1 MCLYFQAIQY
11 IGEVCRFLLAQPA
24 KPVDT
29 QHSVRLAY
37 GNGLRAHIWEEFKN
51 RFQIAQI
58 CEFYGATEGNAN
70 VLNYIGKVGAVGFLS
85 VLFPSAYPLKIIRLD
100 PDTNE
105 PVRNP
110 SGFCEVADYNEPGE
124 LIGKIIES
132 DLIREFSGYKGLAIQ
147 TQKKVLT
154 NVLTKGDK
162 YFRSGDFLKMDEEG
176 YLYFVDRTGDTF
188 RWHGENV
195 STTEIENTASK
206 IIKNLQ
212 VACYGVEIPGAE
224 GRAGM
229 ISIVHQDDID
239 LAELCR
245 ELQERLP
252 TYAVPLFVRVVKKLE
267 YTATEK
273 VIKRNLREEAFN
285 IKHIVDPIY
294 FLDPVIKTYIPLTED
309 VYKKITDKEY
319 RL

>member
-1 MCLYFQAIQY
+1 M
-11 IGEVCRFLLAQPA
+11 AQPA

-29 QHSVRLAY
+29 QHSVRVAY

-51 RFQIAQI
+51 RFQITQI
-58 CEFYGATEGNAN
+58 SEFYGATEGNAAL
-70 VLNYIGKVGAVGFLS
+70 LNTTGKVGAVGFLS
-85 VLFPSAYPLKIIRLD
+85 VLVPAAYPIKIIRID

-105 PVRNP
+105 PVRNS
-110 SGFCEVADYNEPGE
+110 SGLCELVNYNEPGE
-124 LIGKIIES
+124 LIGKITER
-132 DLIREFSGYKGLAIQ
+132 DLLREFTGYKGLPNQ

-154 NVLTKGDK
+154 DVLKIGDK
-162 YFRSGDFLKMDEEG
+162 FFRTGDFVRMDEEG
-176 YLYFVDRTGDTF
+176 YVYFTDRTGDTF
-188 RWHGENV
+188 RWRGENV

-229 ISIVHQDDID
+229 IAIVHQDDIN
-239 LAELCR
+239 LADLCR

-252 TYAVPLFVRVVKKLE
+252 TYAVPLFVRVVEKLE

-273 VIKRNLREEAFN
+273 IIKRKLREEGFD
-285 IKHIVDPIY
+285 IKHIVDPLY
-294 FLDPVIKTYIPLTED
+294 FMDPVSKTYIPLSED
-309 VYKKITDKEY
+309 VYKKIIDKEY
-319 RL
+319 KL

>member
-1 MCLYFQAIQY
+1 M
-11 IGEVCRFLLAQPA
+11 
-24 KPVDT
+24 DT

-58 CEFYGATEGNAN
+58 REFYGATEGNASVMN
-70 VLNYIGKVGAVGFLS
+70 TTDKVGAVGFLP
-85 VLFPSAYPLKIIRLD
+85 VLFPFDSPLKIIRID

-105 PVRNP
+105 PVRNS

-124 LIGKIIES
+124 LIGKIVERN
-132 DLIREFSGYKGLAIQ
+132 LLREFTGYKGLPTE

-154 NVLTKGDK
+154 NVFMKGDK
-162 YFRSGDFLKMDEEG
+162 YFHSSDILRMDEEG
-176 YLYFVDRTGDTF
+176 YLYFIDRAGDTF

-206 IIKNLQ
+206 IINNLQ

-229 ISIVHQDDID
+229 IAIVHQDDID

-245 ELQERLP
+245 ELKERLP
-252 TYAVPLFVRVVKKLE
+252 TYAVPLFVRVVEKLE

-273 VIKRNLREEAFN
+273 IIKRKLREEAFD
-285 IKHIVDPIY
+285 IHHIVDPLY
-294 FLDPVIKTYIPLTED
+294 FMDPVSKTYIPLTED
-309 VYKKITDKEY
+309 IYKKIINREY
-319 RL
+319 RF

>member
-1 MCLYFQAIQY
+1 MYFQAIQY

-37 GNGLRAHIWEEFKN
+37 GNGLRAHLWEEFKS
-51 RFQIAQI
+51 RFQIARI
-58 CEFYGATEGNAN
+58 GEFYGATEGNAN

-85 VLFPSAYPLKIIRLD
+85 VLIPSAYPLKIIRID

-105 PVRNP
+105 PVRNS
-110 SGFCEVADYNEPGE
+110 SGFCEVVDYDEPGE

-132 DLIREFSGYKGLAIQ
+132 DLIREYSGYKGLPIQ

-162 YFRSGDFLKMDEEG
+162 YFRTGDFLKMDEEG

-229 ISIVHQDDID
+229 IAIVHQDDID

-245 ELQERLP
+245 ELQEQLP
-252 TYAVPLFVRVVKKLE
+252 TYAVPLFVRVVEKLE

-273 VIKRNLREEAFN
+273 VIKRILREEAFN

-309 VYKKITDKEY
+309 VYKKIIDKEY

>member
-1 MCLYFQAIQY
+1 M
-11 IGEVCRFLLAQPA
+11 AQPP
-24 KPVDT
+24 KPEDT
-29 QHSVRLAY
+29 KHSVRLAC

-51 RFQIAQI
+51 RFHIKKI
-58 CEFYGATEGNAN
+58 GEIYGSTEGNTN
-70 VLNYIGKVGAVGFLS
+70 LVNTTGKVGAVGFLS
-85 VLFPSAYPLKIIRLD
+85 VLIPHANPIKIIHID

-105 PVRNP
+105 PVRNS
-110 SGFCEVADYNEPGE
+110 SGFCEMVDYNEPGE
-124 LIGKIIES
+124 LIGIIAKR
-132 DLIREFSGYKGLAIQ
+132 DLTRHFSGYKGLPNQ

-154 NVLTKGDK
+154 DVFKKGDK

-176 YLYFVDRTGDTF
+176 YLYFTDRRGDTF
-188 RWHGENV
+188 RWRGENV

-229 ISIVHQDDID
+229 IAIVHQEDIN
-239 LAELCR
+239 LADLCR

-252 TYAVPLFVRVVKKLE
+252 TYAVPLFVRVVEKLE

-273 VIKRNLREEAFN
+273 IVKRKLREEAFD
-285 IKHIVDPIY
+285 IKHIVDPLY
-294 FLDPVIKTYIPLTED
+294 FMDPVSKTYIPLTED
-309 VYKKITDKEY
+309 VYRKIIDKEY
-319 RL
+319 RF

>member
-1 MCLYFQAIQY
+1 M
-11 IGEVCRFLLAQPA
+11 
-24 KPVDT
+24 
-29 QHSVRLAY
+29 
-37 GNGLRAHIWEEFKN
+37 
-51 RFQIAQI
+51 
-58 CEFYGATEGNAN
+58 YGATEGNAN
-70 VLNYIGKVGAVGFLS
+70 VLNTTGKVGAVGFLS
-85 VLFPSAYPLKIIRLD
+85 VLFPAAHPLKVIRVD

-105 PVRNP
+105 LIRNS
-110 SGFCEVADYNEPGE
+110 SGFCVVADYDEPGE
-124 LIGKIIES
+124 LIAKIVQK
-132 DLIREFSGYKGLAIQ
+132 DLIREFSGYKGLPSQ

-154 NVLTKGDK
+154 DVFTKGDK
-162 YFRSGDFLKMDEEG
+162 YFLTGDFLKMDDEG

-188 RWHGENV
+188 RWRGENV

-229 ISIVHQDDID
+229 IAIVHQDDID

-252 TYAVPLFVRVVKKLE
+252 TYAVPLFVRVVEQLE
-267 YTATEK
+267 YTSTEK
-273 VIKRNLREEAFN
+273 VVKKKLREEAFDIN
-285 IKHIVDPIY
+285 HIVDPLY
-294 FLDPVIKTYIPLTED
+294 FMDPVSKTYIPLAKD
-309 VYKKITDKEY
+309 VYKKIIDKEY

>member
-1 MCLYFQAIQY
+1 M
-11 IGEVCRFLLAQPA
+11 AQPA

-29 QHSVRLAY
+29 QHSVRVAY

-51 RFQIAQI
+51 RFQITQI
-58 CEFYGATEGNAN
+58 REFYGATEGNAAL
-70 VLNYIGKVGAVGFLS
+70 LNTTGKVGAVGFLS
-85 VLFPSAYPLKIIRLD
+85 VLVPAVYPIKIIRID

-105 PVRNP
+105 PVRNS
-110 SGFCEVADYNEPGE
+110 SGLCELVNYNEPGE
-124 LIGKIIES
+124 LIGKITER
-132 DLIREFSGYKGLAIQ
+132 DLLREFTGYKGLPNQ

-154 NVLTKGDK
+154 DVLKIGDK
-162 YFRSGDFLKMDEEG
+162 FFRTGDFVKMDEEG
-176 YLYFVDRTGDTF
+176 YVYFTDRTGDTF
-188 RWHGENV
+188 RWRGENV

-229 ISIVHQDDID
+229 IAIVHQDDIN
-239 LAELCR
+239 LADLCR

-252 TYAVPLFVRVVKKLE
+252 TYAVPLFVRVVEKLE

-273 VIKRNLREEAFN
+273 IIKRKLREEGFDIN
-285 IKHIVDPIY
+285 HIVDPLY
-294 FLDPVIKTYIPLTED
+294 FMDPVSKTYIPLSED
-309 VYKKITDKEY
+309 VYKKIIDKEY
-319 RL
+319 KF